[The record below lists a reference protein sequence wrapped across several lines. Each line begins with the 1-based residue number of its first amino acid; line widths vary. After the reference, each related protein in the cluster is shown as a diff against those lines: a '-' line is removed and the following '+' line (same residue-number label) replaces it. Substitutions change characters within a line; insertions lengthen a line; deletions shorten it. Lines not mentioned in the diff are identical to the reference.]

1 MKQKMMRKKMFG
13 MCRYGI
19 LYGHQDRVTVLV
31 YNWIQPYGGLISAR
45 MYTTHCTLQNSKMV
59 FCVLRPRRLSH
70 VTFTVFDILCMWVG
84 VWIESDRIGILYV
97 NTSNQPKYAK
107 CLERQI
113 TCKWCKSA
121 IARHHYLIY
130 SVSMVGLVR
139 FVTCFLFFVCC
150 CTHLHITLG
159 FLAENPLVFNK
170 KQRTRIKQRR
180 K

>member
-1 MKQKMMRKKMFG
+1 

-19 LYGHQDRVTVLV
+19 LHGHQDRVTVFGVQLDPAIWWAHLCENV
-31 YNWIQPYGGLISAR
+31 YVPHIAHCKIQKWSFVCLDPVDYL
-45 MYTTHCTLQNSKMV
+45 TLRSRFSI
-59 FCVLRPRRLSH
+59 FCACER
-70 VTFTVFDILCMWVG
+70 

>member
-1 MKQKMMRKKMFG
+1 MRECIPHIAHCKIQKWSFVCLDPVDYLTLRSRFSISCACEMG
-13 MCRYGI
+13 YG
-19 LYGHQDRVTVLV
+19 L
-31 YNWIQPYGGLISAR
+31 N
-45 MYTTHCTLQNSKMV
+45 
-59 FCVLRPRRLSH
+59 
-70 VTFTVFDILCMWVG
+70 
-84 VWIESDRIGILYV
+84 RIGILYV

-159 FLAENPLVFNK
+159 FLAENTLVFYK
-170 KQRTRIKQRR
+170 KQRTRIMQRR